1 MNAHAAIDIR
11 LCGQGIGLQ
20 LRKLLL
26 EILETS
32 APRRERRLGG
42 HLGALDLRDAV
53 GQKAILHV
61 GGRKALGGLELRK
74 RAFVKFPLAGTRL
87 DVHLGELALCLL
99 VQIVN
104 LVGVGLLALELGGEL
119 VELGNRVPV
128 LGLVGLETGGDVN
141 ATRLGT
147 MDGLA

>member
-1 MNAHAAIDIR
+1 M
-11 LCGQGIGLQ
+11 Q

-99 VQIVN
+99 MQTVN
-104 LVGVGLLALELGGEL
+104 LVGVGLLALELA
-119 VELGNRVPV
+119 VSSSSWATVSRCSAS
-128 LGLVGLETGGDVN
+128 VGLETGGDVN

>member
-1 MNAHAAIDIR
+1 M
-11 LCGQGIGLQ
+11 
-20 LRKLLL
+20 
-26 EILETS
+26 
-32 APRRERRLGG
+32 
-42 HLGALDLRDAV
+42 RDAV

-99 VQIVN
+99 MQTVN
-104 LVGVGLLALELGGEL
+104 LVGVGLLAL
-119 VELGNRVPV
+119 ELGNRVPV